1 MECLRIFST
10 MECGGNDAFGKLL
23 ARTFQNRKIFLE
35 DFMNKR
41 ICSRWLPVMLALLL
55 GVVLSGAKL
64 SAAQS
69 QPPAQQQQPP
79 AQPPNQSGQQAP
91 DSQADSQQTQGQIF
105 AGTIKK
111 TGDKYVLQ
119 DASGTSYDVD
129 RQDLVKKYEGQ
140 KVRINGTLDPDGKT
154 IHVK

>member
-1 MECLRIFST
+1 
-10 MECGGNDAFGKLL
+10 LL
-23 ARTFQNRKIFLE
+23 APALQNPKFFPE

-41 ICSRWLPVMLALLL
+41 IRSRWLPVMLALLL
-55 GVVLSGAKL
+55 GLTLSGVNI

-91 DSQADSQQTQGQIF
+91 DSQADSQQPQGQIF

>member
-10 MECGGNDAFGKLL
+10 MGIVKLPFGMLL
-23 ARTFQNRKIFLE
+23 ALPLRNPNSLPE

-41 ICSRWLPVMLALLL
+41 IRSRWLPVTPALLL
-55 GVVLSGAKL
+55 GMALSGANL

-69 QPPAQQQQPP
+69 QPPAQQQEPP

-91 DSQADSQQTQGQIF
+91 DSQANAQPAQGQVF

-119 DASGTSYDVD
+119 DASGTAYDVD

-140 KVRINGTLDPDGKT
+140 RVRINGTLDPDGKT

>member
-1 MECLRIFST
+1 MALWQVACSNPREPKTLS
-10 MECGGNDAFGKLL
+10 
-23 ARTFQNRKIFLE
+23 E
-35 DFMNKR
+35 DFMKQR
-41 ICSRWLPVMLALLL
+41 IRSRRLLVLLTLVL
-55 GVVLSGAKL
+55 GVTLSGAKL
-64 SAAQS
+64 IAAQS

-79 AQPPNQSGQQAP
+79 AQAPNQSQQAP
-91 DSQADSQQTQGQIF
+91 DSQADSQQAQGQIF

-119 DASGTSYDVD
+119 DASGTAYDVD

-140 KVRINGTLDPDGKT
+140 RVRINGTLDPDGKT